1 MISFDTEAE
10 GIIHDAKFDFY
21 GQRFGTSDST
31 GTVKIFKIENN

>member
-21 GQRFGTSDST
+21 G
-31 GTVKIFKIENN
+31 